1 MARRMIADGAQKS
14 DDNRATLDNL
24 FRRAGV
30 RRSDALALS
39 DPQRSLTYAQAD
51 RAISAFAARLRTLG
65 LSTDAVVALQ
75 LPHTVESVV
84 AFLGIL
90 RAGMIVA
97 PLPLLWRE
105 QEMTVALAKA
115 GAKAIVTHSAL
126 AEVAMQVAAKL
137 FPIRAVAGFGPG
149 LPDGVV
155 SLDDVFAAGGDHF
168 HPSLRPGNAAAHAAA
183 ITFDITADG
192 IAPIARSQGE
202 LIAVGRDVFLEDGI
216 ADDAT
221 ILSTIPLSSFAGIAL
236 ALVPWMLSGG
246 TLALH
251 HGFDPAV
258 FDDQR
263 HEQEASVVVL
273 PGPVLTAIANAGL
286 LDTIKTVV
294 ALWRT
299 PEALANARPWQGE
312 AAIVDV
318 ICQGETELRAARRA
332 NDGLPVPIPPT
343 PSSAGITVVGGYRFR
358 QSDIDAAVAAADPAA
373 IIAALPDALLGQRLA
388 GSARDNLAVAAHLQA
403 QGSNA
408 LVAGAFRRRGMDA

>member
-1 MARRMIADGAQKS
+1 MIADGAQNS

-51 RAISAFAARLRTLG
+51 RAISAFAARLRALG
-65 LSTDAVVALQ
+65 LSTDAVVAMQ
-75 LPHTVESVV
+75 LPNSVESVV
-84 AFLGIL
+84 ALLGIL

-137 FPIRAVAGFGPG
+137 FPIRAVAGFGSG

-155 SLDDVFAAGGDHF
+155 PLDDVFAEGGGHF
-168 HPSLRPGNAAAHAAA
+168 HPSLRPGNAAAHVAA
-183 ITFDITADG
+183 ITFDVTADS
-192 IAPIARSQGE
+192 IAPVARSHGE
-202 LIAVGRDVFLEDGI
+202 LIAVGRDVFLEESI

-221 ILSTIPLSSFAGIAL
+221 MLSTIPLSSFAGIAL

-263 HEQEASVVVL
+263 HEQEASAVVL
-273 PGPVLTAIANAGL
+273 PGQALKALADAGL
-286 LDTIKTVV
+286 LDNIKTIL

-299 PEALANARPWQGE
+299 PEALTNAPPWQGE
-312 AAIVDV
+312 AALVDV
-318 ICQGETELRAARRA
+318 TCQSETKLHTAQRPDGATARARPIRA
-332 NDGLPVPIPPT
+332 G
-343 PSSAGITVVGGYRFR
+343 
-358 QSDIDAAVAAADPAA
+358 
-373 IIAALPDALLGQRLA
+373 
-388 GSARDNLAVAAHLQA
+388 GSARRTPHAHPPPPGRQA
-403 QGSNA
+403 QGRAPKRA
-408 LVAGAFRRRGMDA
+408 LSWSPP